1 MEFNS
6 AFKGLRQFPTADAFD
21 ERAEKLCTLQ
31 NIKSPNVVS
40 FLDWFIS
47 GGTTSWLDKQI
58 NIRDCFDLRHIY

>member
-1 MEFNS
+1 MLTWRIRRAPNNASKWQMEFNS

-47 GGTTSWLDKQI
+47 GGTTS
-58 NIRDCFDLRHIY
+58 

>member
-47 GGTTSWLDKQI
+47 GGTTS
-58 NIRDCFDLRHIY
+58 